1 MKALVD
7 KVEPLIWLLF
17 GGGFMVGCL
26 ILPAYVFAIG
36 VAAPLGWLPPEAL
49 AWERVHGLAS
59 HPLGRLVLLA
69 LIVLPLWNAMNHLR
83 HYAIDWGY
91 YKLDG
96 VVAPA
101 LYALA
106 AVGSLA
112 AIWAVIRL

>member
-17 GGGFMVGCL
+17 GAGFFVGCL
-26 ILPAYVFAIG
+26 ILPAGVFVIG
-36 VAAPLGWLPPEAL
+36 VAAPLGWVPAEAL
-49 AWERVHGLAS
+49 AYDRVLGLAS
-59 HPLGRLVLLA
+59 SGIGRLVLLA

-91 YKLDG
+91 LKLDG

-112 AIWAVIRL
+112 AVWAVIRL